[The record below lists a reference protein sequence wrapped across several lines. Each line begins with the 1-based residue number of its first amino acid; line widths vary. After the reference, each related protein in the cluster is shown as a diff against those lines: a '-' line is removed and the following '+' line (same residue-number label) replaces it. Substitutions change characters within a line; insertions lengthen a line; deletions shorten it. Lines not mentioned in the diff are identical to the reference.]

1 MAERTRTP
9 EPTVPAAP
17 SPAGSPPADLPADP
31 AELPAGNPAAT
42 PAAAPDGA
50 GGIPLLDADDLPD
63 GVVVIDDRAVITTVN
78 RAAEVLLR
86 RERATLVGTDVREA
100 LPLQDTSGRRWW
112 DATDPW
118 AGLTTRTGHRER
130 LLLLPGGSE
139 LLVTARYVRSD
150 RGGPVER
157 VVVQLRGTE
166 ARQRAESDA
175 ASLIATVAHEL
186 RSPLTSVKQFTSAL
200 LRRWERFSDEQKRL
214 MLTTVEADADRV
226 TRLITELL
234 DVSRVDTG
242 RLQVHRIPVDVVA
255 AVSRHVDRLVT
266 AGYDDDRFRVS
277 AAPDLPEVWADPDRL
292 DQVLANLVENAVRH
306 GAGRVQLDVRAEP
319 AGPGEST
326 GQGGAGWVVLTVDD
340 EGEGISE
347 ENRPYVFSKFW
358 RGGQRS
364 GTGLGL
370 YVVRGLVEAHSGR
383 VEVDRSPAGGARFRV
398 VLPAGE
404 PPAAPVG
411 TARGR

>member
-1 MAERTRTP
+1 MADRSRTP
-9 EPTVPAAP
+9 EPDPPVPDP
-17 SPAGSPPADLPADP
+17 TRPPGGDAGLIDP
-31 AELPAGNPAAT
+31 
-42 PAAAPDGA
+42 
-50 GGIPLLDADDLPD
+50 DDLPD
-63 GVVVIDDRAVITTVN
+63 GLVVIDERAVITAVN
-78 RAAEVLLR
+78 RTAETLLQ
-86 RERATLVGTDVREA
+86 RERDALVGVDVREA

-118 AGLTTRTGHRER
+118 SGLETRTGHRER

-139 LLVTARYVRSD
+139 LLVTARYLRAE
-150 RGGPVER
+150 RGGSVER

-186 RSPLTSVKQFTSAL
+186 RSPLTSVKRYTSAL
-200 LRRWERFSDEQKRL
+200 LRRWDRFSDEQKRL

-242 RLQVHRIPVDVVA
+242 RLRVHLQPVDVVA
-255 AVSRHVDRLVT
+255 AVANHVERLVT
-266 AGYDDDRFRVS
+266 AGYDDDRFAVT
-277 AAPDLPEVWADPDRL
+277 AAADLPEVWADPDRL
-292 DQVLANLVENAVRH
+292 DQVLANLIENAVRH
-306 GAGRVQLDVRAEP
+306 GAGCVRLDVRPQP
-319 AGPGEST
+319 AAAGE
-326 GQGGAGWVVLTVDD
+326 AGEGWLVLTVDD

-358 RGGQRS
+358 RGGGRG

-398 VLPAGE
+398 LLPAGE
-404 PPAAPVG
+404 PPQRG
-411 TARGR
+411 SAR